1 MCVEEVSGQELC
13 VTWTQQDSLQWT
25 FEVSTSVSQSA
36 LSEGRASVITAPP
49 PPQAAKVLH
58 SVVLF
63 DTLATDFTVLGA
75 WLVVYGGQQRPLTGT
90 LALQGAGLLL
100 RQKVAPPDKVHVK
113 VSVLYMYVY
122 PCGAY
127 M

>member
-49 PPQAAKVLH
+49 PASPGSQ
-58 SVVLF
+58 S
-63 DTLATDFTVLGA
+63 
-75 WLVVYGGQQRPLTGT
+75 P
-90 LALQGAGLLL
+90 ALSGP
-100 RQKVAPPDKVHVK
+100 V
-113 VSVLYMYVY
+113 
-122 PCGAY
+122 
-127 M
+127 